1 MTTIT
6 DARTALYNQ
15 FYNNF
20 TGVPQ
25 ARITFDNEKF
35 DPPADVSWVRF
46 TVRHFGG
53 GQESLGDVGAR
64 KYSRTGIVLVQVF
77 TPQDEGARPADLLA
91 HEARTLLEGINLSG
105 TTIRLN
111 NAEIREIGLI
121 DGYFLVVVEA
131 AFEYTET
138 R

>member
-6 DARTALYNQ
+6 AARESLYTE
-15 FYNNF
+15 FYNSF

-35 DPPADVSWVRF
+35 DPPEDVSWVRF
-46 TVRHFGG
+46 AVRHFGG

-64 KYSRTGIVLVQVF
+64 KFNRTGAAFVQVF
-77 TPQDEGARPADLLA
+77 IPQDTGIRDADTLA
-91 HEARTLLEGINLSG
+91 QEARTVLEGKTLLSG
-105 TTIRLN
+105 AVRTFDS
-111 NAEIREIGLI
+111 EIREIGLN
-121 DGYFLVVVEA
+121 DGYFMVVVETR
-131 AFEYTET
+131 FEYTET